1 MNDAAPEIGRPP
13 FWSLI
18 RVLGVIGATSFG
30 NGRFAYFDR
39 ELNERR
45 GWIAEHDL
53 LEILSISQLLPGAV
67 GGNLAVLIG
76 RRLGGAP
83 GAFWGLISIYGP
95 GAIMMLLASMFYF
108 SSGSLPH
115 VKVLFHGFGL
125 AAAGLALGNVIR
137 IAPREITNWRAA
149 ALVPPAFVA
158 IIVFRVP
165 TILTVLL
172 VGSLGVF
179 LFRNERLPKK
189 RYPIGH
195 VPTSRDAS

>member
-1 MNDAAPEIGRPP
+1 
-13 FWSLI
+13 
-18 RVLGVIGATSFG
+18 VLTLIGATSFG

-83 GAFWGLISIYGP
+83 GAVWGLVAIYGP
-95 GAIMMLLASMFYF
+95 GALMMLAASMLYF
-108 SSGSLPH
+108 SSGSLLNLKP
-115 VKVLFHGFGL
+115 LFHGFAL
-125 AAAGLALGNVIR
+125 AAAGLAVGNVLR
-137 IAPREITNWRAA
+137 VAPREITNWRAA
-149 ALVPPAFVA
+149 TLVPPAFVA
-158 IIVFRVP
+158 IIAFHIP

-172 VGSLGVF
+172 VGSVGVF
-179 LFRNERLPKK
+179 LFRNERAPKK

-195 VPTSRDAS
+195 VPADRQEN